1 MIADCQMLLGVKYQ
15 SFASCPA
22 SNEYLRRHQKDG
34 LEIGGVKTSEIFK
47 AKSLEETGEDGSD
60 DTQFIGFSF
69 NLDG

>member
-1 MIADCQMLLGVKYQ
+1 MLLGVKFE

-34 LEIGGVKTSEIFK
+34 LEIGGVKTKESSK
-47 AKSLEETGEDGSD
+47 AAAMEDAGEDGTD